1 MLLFGKIAY
10 RRRQPVLLQMLPGTQ
25 KLWYSPLPMIATPID
40 MFDAI
45 D

>member
-1 MLLFGKIAY
+1 MLLFGKIAC
-10 RRRQPVLLQMLPGTQ
+10 RRCQMVLPLMLAGTQ

-40 MFDAI
+40 MFEAI